1 MTGPILVELNDEEVE
16 VRVRQNAQARRMIL
30 RVCPTSGDIKLTVP
44 KRTGKRAAQRFVTSH
59 LDWIGNERSRALEI
73 TPLGHGDTLMFEGQ
87 PLTVCYTDVSPR
99 GVNTCDGAIHVGGP
113 ADHAPRR
120 LLVWLKAEARKRVAA
135 ASERHATA
143 LGVQFNRI
151 GIGDMKSRWGS
162 CSSRGTLKFNWRLVM
177 APAEV
182 LDYVAAHEVAH
193 LLEMNHSDRFWAH
206 VERCVQGYE
215 RHRRWLKHNG
225 QGLFAV
231 KI

>member
-1 MTGPILVELNDEEVE
+1 M
-16 VRVRQNAQARRMIL
+16 RVRQNAQARRMIL

-59 LDWIGNERSRALEI
+59 LDWIGNERSKAMEI
-73 TPLGHGDTLMFEGQ
+73 TPLGHGDTLLFEGQ
-87 PLTVCYTDVSPR
+87 PLGLSFTGVAPR
-99 GVNTCDGAIHVGGP
+99 GVVVSEGQIHVGGP

-120 LLVWLKAEARKRVAA
+120 LQSWLKAAARERVGN
-135 ASERHATA
+135 ASERHAAA

-162 CSSRGTLKFNWRLVM
+162 CSSRSTLKFNWRLVM

-206 VERCVQGYE
+206 VGRCVPGYE
-215 RHRRWLKHNG
+215 QHRRWLKQHG